1 MSQQFLADWTWMSL
15 FGWVWENNISKNL
28 IETRQIIILMY
39 ISFASN
45 LKNTFRAKLCHSHTI
60 WMMIYILSKN
70 PKSSEWCFELLCCM
84 LIAEHPG
91 ISHWISTFVRVTD
104 SLFFFVNVDVFT
116 LRTKIV
122 LRQACLKIYWFTIQ
136 SKFQLKLLDL
146 KEMNHWKFW
155 IQFKING
162 FLWGKMKQLSR
173 FDHLFSLSILKRKL
187 LQILLFSI
195 KISRRNRLFTQ

>member
-28 IETRQIIILMY
+28 IEIRQIIILMY

-70 PKSSEWCFELLCCM
+70 PKSSEWFFELLCCI
-84 LIAEHPG
+84 LVAEHSG

-104 SLFFFVNVDVFT
+104 SPFFFCRCRRLHFKDNKRVETSLFET
-116 LRTKIV
+116 LLVHNSVEIPTKIV
-122 LRQACLKIYWFTIQ
+122 GFERNELLNWMQRI
-136 SKFQLKLLDL
+136 SK
-146 KEMNHWKFW
+146 
-155 IQFKING
+155 
-162 FLWGKMKQLSR
+162 
-173 FDHLFSLSILKRKL
+173 
-187 LQILLFSI
+187 
-195 KISRRNRLFTQ
+195 